1 MLGVK
6 YKSIDVLKY
15 SPVFGKVKSFNNL
28 IPLFCR
34 SFPRSGQFPRGA
46 DDFSCYSKSGE
57 SRRKRANA
65 GLRQLKSNPTE
76 NMPMK
81 FDPATIRRFL
91 RDNRILIILLAVG
104 FLLRLAVALPGLCS
118 DPATR
123 FSRPDTRGYLGPAEA
138 LAVDGSYLDEPGG
151 TPNCGRAPGFPFF
164 ASLVFRTAGSDNIAA
179 LVLALIITGTLIP
192 LAVYRA
198 GTVWADRRTGLW
210 ACALT
215 TLNLT
220 MIAQSPML
228 LSDTLFGLLSAI
240 VIACYGEFYRRR
252 DIRFFA
258 LALFLA
264 GVGALIRPINSVWL
278 LPALFLLAVMPKL
291 DWRRKLTA
299 ALAGTALFLLP
310 LLPWMGRNAT
320 LGAGWS
326 IDTNTGAMYHQNGAM
341 LLAKVNGTSF
351 EAEKAKILA
360 ELEIEFSDTEKY
372 PDIKSRSDYRL
383 KKFRELIFAHPFA
396 WLPQHFRP
404 HILLPDAPTFF
415 EILGVTSA
423 GRGTMD
429 VMQKE
434 GLFAAVNHYFGGKLW
449 VLLPVVPLLAVTLFL
464 YLLAAW
470 KLVDWIVHL
479 RQNWYWLFLFLA
491 FIEYYFFLPGPIVA
505 PRYQLPALPFLAI
518 MAAMQLPALG
528 RLLKK
533 CRKKTNGA
541 APQGAAPQNPA

>member
-1 MLGVK
+1 
-6 YKSIDVLKY
+6 
-15 SPVFGKVKSFNNL
+15 
-28 IPLFCR
+28 
-34 SFPRSGQFPRGA
+34 
-46 DDFSCYSKSGE
+46 
-57 SRRKRANA
+57 
-65 GLRQLKSNPTE
+65 
-76 NMPMK
+76 MK
-81 FDPATIRRFL
+81 FDSALIRRVL
-91 RDNRILIILLAVG
+91 RDNRTLLVLLAAG

-118 DPATR
+118 DPETC
-123 FSRPDTRGYLGPAEA
+123 FSRPDTPGYLGPARA
-138 LAVDGSYLDEPGG
+138 LAVDGRYLDEPGG
-151 TPNCGRAPGFPFF
+151 APNCGRAPGFPFF
-164 ASLVFRTAGSDNIAA
+164 ASLVFRIAGAENTVA
-179 LVLALIITGTLIP
+179 LVLALIITGALIP
-192 LAVYRA
+192 LAVYLA

-215 TLNLT
+215 GLNLT

-228 LSDTLFGLLSAI
+228 LSDTLFGLLAAI
-240 VIACYGEFYRRR
+240 VLVCYGMFYRKH

-264 GVGALIRPINSVWL
+264 GVGALIRPINSVWI
-278 LPALFLLAVMPKL
+278 LPALFLLAVTPEL
-291 DWRRKLTA
+291 DWRRKLA
-299 ALAGTALFLLP
+299 GALAGTALFLLP
-310 LLPWMGRNAT
+310 LLPWMGRNAS

-360 ELEIEFSDTEKY
+360 ELEVEFADTAKY
-372 PDIKSRSDYRL
+372 PDLKSRSDYRL
-383 KKFRELIFAHPFA
+383 KKFRELIFAHPLA

-449 VLLPVVPLLAVTLFL
+449 VLLPVVPLLGITLAT

-470 KLVDWIVHL
+470 KLIDWVVHL
-479 RQNWYWLFLFLA
+479 RRNWYWIFLFLA
-491 FIEYYFFLPGPIVA
+491 FVEYYFFLPGPIVA
-505 PRYQLPALPFLAI
+505 PRYQIPALPFLAI

-528 RLLKK
+528 PLLKRLL
-533 CRKKTNGA
+533 KKTNGA

>member
-1 MLGVK
+1 M
-6 YKSIDVLKY
+6 
-15 SPVFGKVKSFNNL
+15 NT
-28 IPLFCR
+28 
-34 SFPRSGQFPRGA
+34 
-46 DDFSCYSKSGE
+46 
-57 SRRKRANA
+57 
-65 GLRQLKSNPTE
+65 GLRRLKSNPTE

-81 FDPATIRRFL
+81 FDSAPIGRFV
-91 RDNRILIILLAVG
+91 RDNRILLILLAAG
-104 FLLRLAVALPGLCS
+104 LLLRLAVALPGLCD
-118 DPATR
+118 DPETC
-123 FSRPDTRGYLGPAEA
+123 FSRPDTPGYLGPARA
-138 LAVDGSYLDEPGG
+138 LAVDGRFLDAPGG

-164 ASLVFRTAGSDNIAA
+164 ASLIFRIAGADNIAA
-179 LVLALIITGTLIP
+179 LVLALIVTGALIP

-198 GTVWADRRTGLW
+198 GCVWADRRTGLW

-215 TLNLT
+215 SLNLT

-228 LSDTLFGLLSAI
+228 LSDTLFGLLAAI
-240 VIACYGEFYRRR
+240 VLECFGRFCRKR

-264 GVGALIRPINSVWL
+264 GAGALIRPINSVWV
-278 LPALFLLAVMPKL
+278 LPALFLLAVTPELGWK
-291 DWRRKLTA
+291 RKLIAGA
-299 ALAGTALFLLP
+299 AGLAFFLLP
-310 LLPWMGRNAT
+310 LLPWMGRNST

-360 ELEIEFSDTEKY
+360 ELEVEFADTEKY

-383 KKFRELIFAHPFA
+383 KKFRELIFAHPLA

-429 VMQKE
+429 VMQKK

-449 VLLPVVPLLAVTLFL
+449 VLLPVVPLLGITLAT

-470 KLVDWIVHL
+470 KLIDWVVHW
-479 RQNWYWLFLFLA
+479 RKEWYWLFLFLA
-491 FIEYYFFLPGPIVA
+491 FVEYYFFLPGPIVA

-533 CRKKTNGA
+533 LRKKTNGA
-541 APQGAAPQNPA
+541 APQEAAPQDPA